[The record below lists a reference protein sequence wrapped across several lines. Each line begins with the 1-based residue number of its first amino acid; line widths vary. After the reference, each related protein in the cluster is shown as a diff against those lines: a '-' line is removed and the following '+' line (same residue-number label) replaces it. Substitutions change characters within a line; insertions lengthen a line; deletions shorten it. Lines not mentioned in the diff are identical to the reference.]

1 MPKYVNN
8 YKNIKE
14 TKKKMLSTIDE
25 LYKELSVAVSKIE
38 QSKEAFDTPMANKF
52 RIKSTELLKREKQ
65 IMDDTLVPYIN
76 SLDEVSLI
84 YEQLYNEVKASIQGE

>member
-1 MPKYVNN
+1 MPKYISN
-8 YKNIKE
+8 YENIRE

-25 LYKELSVAVSKIE
+25 LYKELAVIESKIE
-38 QSKEAFDTPMANKF
+38 QSKVAFDTPMANKF

>member
-38 QSKEAFDTPMANKF
+38 QSKVAFDTPMANKF

>member
-1 MPKYVNN
+1 MPKYISN
-8 YKNIKE
+8 YENIRE
-14 TKKKMLSTIDE
+14 TKKKMLATIDE
-25 LYKELSVAVSKIE
+25 LYKELAVIESKIE
-38 QSKEAFDTPMANKF
+38 QSKVAFDTPMANKF

-65 IMDDTLVPYIN
+65 IMNDTLVPYIN

>member
-1 MPKYVNN
+1 MPKYISN
-8 YKNIKE
+8 YENIRE
-14 TKKKMLSTIDE
+14 TKKKMLATIDE
-25 LYKELSVAVSKIE
+25 LYKELAVIESKIE
-38 QSKEAFDTPMANKF
+38 QSKVAFDTPMANKF